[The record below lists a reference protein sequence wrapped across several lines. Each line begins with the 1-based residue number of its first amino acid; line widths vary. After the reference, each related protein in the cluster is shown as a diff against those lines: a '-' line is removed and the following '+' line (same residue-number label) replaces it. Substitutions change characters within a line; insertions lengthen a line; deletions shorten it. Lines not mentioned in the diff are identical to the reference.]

1 MTNPI
6 TNYFSIAAGLLQQVA
21 ETSGESIYQAADA
34 VATALQ
40 NDKDYMVFGSGHS
53 AFIAQDAFWRAGGLA
68 PVIYVEDIA
77 NGAGE
82 RFEGMAALTLSRYP
96 LEAGSVM
103 LVISNSGINP
113 GPIEIAMLSKEAGLT
128 VIAITSLKHS
138 QSVPSRHSSGKKLYQ
153 AADIVIDNLG
163 DPGDAVV
170 GLPGYDLKCGA
181 TSSVV
186 GCGIVQA
193 ITVQAATLLAERGI
207 EPPVLTSANVP
218 QGDARNEGLRQRYQ
232 PRMIRYQIA
241 NPITRKPK
249 S

>member
-6 TNYFSIAAGLLQQVA
+6 ADYFSIAANLLQQVA
-21 ETSGESIYQAADA
+21 QTSGESIYKAAEA

-40 NDKDYMVFGSGHS
+40 NDKDYLVFGSGHS

-68 PVIYVEDIA
+68 PVIFVEDIA
-77 NGAGE
+77 GGAGE
-82 RFEGMAALTLSRYP
+82 RFEGMAALTLSRYR

-128 VIAITSLKHS
+128 VIVVTSLKHS
-138 QSVPSRHSSGKKLYQ
+138 QSVPSRHSSGQKLYQ
-153 AADIVIDNLG
+153 VADIVIDNLG
-163 DPGDAVV
+163 DPGDAVIDV
-170 GLPGYDLKCGA
+170 PGYDLRCGA

-186 GCGIVQA
+186 GCGIMQA
-193 ITVQAATLLAERGI
+193 ITAQAATLLAERGI
-207 EPPVLTSANVP
+207 EPPILTSANVP
-218 QGDARNEGLRQRYQ
+218 HGDARNERLRVRYQ

-241 NPITRKPK
+241 NPIKR
-249 S
+249 SSS